1 MKRSTVVAEFPCD
14 CKTVWDIVTDNKNY
28 RWRSDLSRIEVINE
42 TCFDEYTKEGFV
54 TRFRITEKEPYR
66 IYRFAMENKN
76 MCGNW
81 IGLFEKRDGG
91 TQITF
96 TEEVQVKNPIM
107 NLFVKPEYRGKG
119 YGKAILKKLAAIA
132 VERGCG
138 RLEWWCLDWNKPGID
153 FYLSLGAEPMDDWT
167 VYRITGDTLS
177 DLASF

>member
-14 CKTVWDIVTDNKNY
+14 CKTVWEIVTDNKNY

-81 IGLFEKRDGG
+81 IGLFETLDGG

-96 TEEVQVKNPIM
+96 TEQVQV
-107 NLFVKPEYRGKG
+107 
-119 YGKAILKKLAAIA
+119 
-132 VERGCG
+132 
-138 RLEWWCLDWNKPGID
+138 
-153 FYLSLGAEPMDDWT
+153 
-167 VYRITGDTLS
+167 
-177 DLASF
+177 

>member
-107 NLFVKPEYRGKG
+107 NLFVKG
-119 YGKAILKKLAAIA
+119 YLKKQQEKYIA
-132 VERGCG
+132 
-138 RLEWWCLDWNKPGID
+138 
-153 FYLSLGAEPMDDWT
+153 
-167 VYRITGDTLS
+167 
-177 DLASF
+177 DLKEVIRS

>member
-1 MKRSTVVAEFPCD
+1 MKRFTVVAEFPCD

-54 TRFRITEKEPYR
+54 TRFRITEKEPYQ

-107 NLFVKPEYRGKG
+107 NQ
-119 YGKAILKKLAAIA
+119 I
-132 VERGCG
+132 G
-138 RLEWWCLDWNKPGID
+138 R
-153 FYLSLGAEPMDDWT
+153 AH
-167 VYRITGDTLS
+167 V
-177 DLASF
+177 